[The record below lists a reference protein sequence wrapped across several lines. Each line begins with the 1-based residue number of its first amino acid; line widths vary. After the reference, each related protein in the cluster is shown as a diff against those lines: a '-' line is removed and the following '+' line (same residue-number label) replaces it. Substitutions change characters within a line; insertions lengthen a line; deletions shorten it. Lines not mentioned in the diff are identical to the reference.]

1 MAADKFD
8 FGEFLAVLEAKRAAL
23 DALIGSYRAALA
35 VGALGGDVDLSA
47 RPATSNGMGV
57 SGKASGPI
65 DLPQGALLGKS
76 LPTAI
81 QLYLSAARRKQTTNE
96 VVAALKEGGVETTS
110 QSFVNTVYTAL
121 HRLKAAGTVLKF
133 NDGWALAEFYPENL
147 RSRLAERDAKPSRKA
162 PKRAAKK
169 VRARTETVDGLTG
182 TTMSER
188 ILEVLVAHG
197 QVGASIQDIVDALKS
212 YGVNVPRKYVRGV
225 LSREYALGNLD
236 SKRERG
242 RYFAKAEQNSGF
254 ALVRAEERAS

>member
-8 FGEFLAVLEAKRAAL
+8 FAEVLAVLEAKRAAL
-23 DALIGSYRAALA
+23 DALIGSFRAAMS
-35 VGALGGDVDLSA
+35 VGALGQPGDTDGAVQA
-47 RPATSNGMGV
+47 HGTFNGK
-57 SGKASGPI
+57 SFGPV

-96 VVAALKEGGVETTS
+96 IVAALKEGGIETTS

-147 RSRLAERDAKPSRKA
+147 RSRLAERDAKPSRKTA
-162 PKRAAKK
+162 KRPKRERAK
-169 VRARTETVDGLTG
+169 TEPVSGLTG
-182 TTMSER
+182 TTMSAR
-188 ILEVLVAHG
+188 ILEVLAEHG
-197 QVGASIQDIVDALKS
+197 DNGATIQDIVDALRS
-212 YGVNVPRKYVRGV
+212 FGVDVPRKYVRGV
-225 LSREYALGNLD
+225 LSREYALGNLG

-242 RYFAKAEQNSGF
+242 RYFSKPQQSL
-254 ALVRAEERAS
+254 ALVRSEAS